1 MTDASVATPIEATT
15 RIVLPEVYRVPV
27 FDNQSPVD
35 IPPDDS
41 SSEFYGGS
49 L

>member
-1 MTDASVATPIEATT
+1 MTDASVAAPIEPTT
-15 RIVLPEVYRVPV
+15 RIVLPEVYHAPV
-27 FDNQSPVD
+27 FNNVSPVD

-41 SSEFYGGS
+41 SSDFVGGS

>member
-1 MTDASVATPIEATT
+1 MTDSSVAAPIEPTT
-15 RIVLPEVYRVPV
+15 RIVLPEVYRTPR
-27 FDNQSPVD
+27 FNNESPVD

-41 SSEFYGGS
+41 SSDFVGGS